1 MIGWLRFTIGL
12 FLIVV
17 ATLLVAIF
25 QPIAL
30 KTGLW
35 HEKYIPRWWHRFAV
49 KVLGMR
55 VHRTGSMASARPLLL
70 APNHVSWLDIIA
82 LGAVAD
88 VYFVA
93 KADMANWPV
102 IGWLCTLQR
111 TVFVERERRGRS
123 GEQANE
129 IGTRLAAG
137 DPMVLFAEGT
147 TSDGNLLKPFN
158 STLFG
163 AAKMAL
169 EASPEGKVFIQPV
182 AIAYTRLHGM
192 PLGRDKRAHVAWIC
206 DQDLLPHVVALL
218 RGGALDAEIRFGE
231 PVEFNAA
238 SKRKEAAR
246 RIEDNVREMFV
257 SAIRDPLPSKPKRLE
272 GKALS
277 QAEERR

>member
-1 MIGWLRFTIGL
+1 MIGWLRIVIGL
-12 FLIVV
+12 FLLVV
-17 ATLLVAIF
+17 GMLLVAIF

-35 HEKYIPRWWHRFAV
+35 HEKYIPRWWHRLAA
-49 KVLGMR
+49 KVLGIR
-55 VHRTGSMASARPLLL
+55 IHRTGSMAEIRPLLL
-70 APNHVSWLDIIA
+70 AANHVSWVDIIA
-82 LGAVAD
+82 LGAAAD

-93 KADMANWPV
+93 KADMAKWPG
-102 IGWLCTLQR
+102 IGWLCKMQR

-123 GEQANE
+123 GDQVNE
-129 IGTRLAAG
+129 IGARLAAG

-169 EASPEGKVFIQPV
+169 AAAPEGKVFIQPV

-192 PLGRDKRAHVAWIC
+192 PLGRDKRGHVAWIG
-206 DQDLLPHVVALL
+206 DQDLLPHVVTLL
-218 RGGALDAEIRFGE
+218 RDGALDAEVRFGE

-238 SKRKEAAR
+238 SKRKEAAQ
-246 RIEDNVREMFV
+246 RIEENVREMFV
-257 SAIRDPLPSKPKRLE
+257 SAIRDPRPSKPPHVE

-277 QAEERR
+277 RPGERR

>member
-1 MIGWLRFTIGL
+1 MIGWLRVVIGL
-12 FLIVV
+12 LLIVL

-35 HEKYIPRWWHRFAV
+35 HERYIPRWWHRFAAR
-49 KVLGMR
+49 VLGMR
-55 VHRTGSMASARPLLL
+55 LHRTGEMAAERPLLL
-70 APNHVSWLDIIA
+70 AANHVSWVDIIA

-102 IGWLCTLQR
+102 IGWLCKMQR

-123 GEQANE
+123 GDQANE
-129 IGTRLAAG
+129 IGRRLAAG

-163 AAKMAL
+163 AARMAL

-192 PLGRDKRAHVAWIC
+192 PLGRDKRGHVAWIG

-231 PVEFNAA
+231 PVEFDAG

-246 RIEDNVREMFV
+246 RIEESVRSMFV
-257 SAIRDPLPSKPKRLE
+257 SAIRDPLPSKPRREE
-272 GKALS
+272 GKTLS
-277 QAEERR
+277 QARERR

>member
-1 MIGWLRFTIGL
+1 MIGWLRMVIGL
-12 FLIVV
+12 FLFVV

-35 HEKYIPRWWHRFAV
+35 HEKYIPRWWYRFTSG
-49 KVLGMR
+49 VLGMR
-55 VHRTGSMASARPLLL
+55 VHRTGEMAAVRPLLL
-70 APNHVSWLDIIA
+70 AANHVSWIDIIA

-93 KADMANWPV
+93 KADMAKWPV

-123 GEQANE
+123 GDQANE

-163 AAKMAL
+163 AAKTAL
-169 EASPEGKVFIQPV
+169 AAAPEGKVYIQPV

-192 PLGRDKRAHVAWIC
+192 PLGRDKRGHVAWIG

-218 RGGALDAEIRFGE
+218 RGGALDAEIRLGD
-231 PVEFNAA
+231 PVAFDA
-238 SKRKEAAR
+238 SRKRKEPAR
-246 RIEDNVREMFV
+246 RIEENVREMIV
-257 SAIRDPLPSKPKRLE
+257 SAIRDPLPSKPKRAE

-277 QAEERR
+277 PAVERR

>member
-1 MIGWLRFTIGL
+1 MIGWLRVVIGL
-12 FLIVV
+12 FLIVL

-35 HEKYIPRWWHRFAV
+35 HEKYIPRWWHRFAAR
-49 KVLGMR
+49 VLGIR
-55 VHRTGSMASARPLLL
+55 LHRTGEMASARPLLL
-70 APNHVSWLDIIA
+70 AANHVSWVDIIA

-88 VYFVA
+88 IYFVA
-93 KADMANWPV
+93 KADMIDWP
-102 IGWLCTLQR
+102 IMGWLCTLQR

-129 IGTRLAAG
+129 IGRRLVAG

-169 EASPEGKVFIQPV
+169 EAAPQGKVFIQPV

-192 PLGRDKRAHVAWIC
+192 PLGRDKRGHVAWIG
-206 DQDLLPHVVALL
+206 DQDLLPHVVTLL

-238 SKRKEAAR
+238 SKRKETAR
-246 RIEDNVREMFV
+246 RVEEEVRAMFV
-257 SAIRDPLPSKPKRLE
+257 SAIRDPLPSKLPRAG

-277 QAEERR
+277 RPDERR